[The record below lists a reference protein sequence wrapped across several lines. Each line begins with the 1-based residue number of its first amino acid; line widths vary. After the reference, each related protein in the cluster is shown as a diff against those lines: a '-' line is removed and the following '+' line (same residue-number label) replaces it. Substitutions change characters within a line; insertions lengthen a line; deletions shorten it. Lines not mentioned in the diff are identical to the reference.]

1 MEQVITHTFSRAINF
16 PNTTHFL
23 SCTNKCKKIY
33 IHLLFFRWGFTP
45 ESEAERFK
53 HQEVLELI
61 RKNIEKN
68 KEDEIIIDQE
78 IILETK

>member
-1 MEQVITHTFSRAINF
+1 M
-16 PNTTHFL
+16 
-23 SCTNKCKKIY
+23 
-33 IHLLFFRWGFTP
+33 LLIFRWGFTP

-68 KEDEIIIDQE
+68 KEDDIIIDQE
-78 IILETK
+78 IMLESETDNLKLDN